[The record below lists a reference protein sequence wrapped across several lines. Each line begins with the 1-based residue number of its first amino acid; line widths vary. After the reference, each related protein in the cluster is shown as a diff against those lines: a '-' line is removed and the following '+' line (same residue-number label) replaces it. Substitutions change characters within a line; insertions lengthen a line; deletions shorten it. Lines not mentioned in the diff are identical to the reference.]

1 MAPRKA
7 TVSAAQ
13 KLTGYGIIAMLG
25 LITIWLLFQQ
35 TRFNPAVLIDL
46 RPPLPPAKAEALSG
60 QALAATA
67 ALLPEVPGFKPLAPI
82 ESYGPETLSDKIDG
96 KADLY
101 LPAGFK
107 EMSCRKF
114 NLDTAA
120 DKAFVEVFIYD
131 MGSAANAFAVFSGQ
145 RRPGSPNL
153 PLTANAYTTGNALF
167 FTQGRYYLEI
177 VADRTSKTLSGS
189 LSTYATAILAKIP
202 SPAGQAKGEQANPAL
217 LFPKEGLA
225 PDSVRLLA
233 ADVFS
238 MEGFNNV
245 LTGEYHL
252 KSGNA
257 TAFIAR
263 RATPEA
269 ATAEARRYLDF
280 LAANGYRKVQAPAA
294 AGDISV
300 LALDNSFEVVWV
312 QGRIMAGVHDA
323 ASVEAALDLAGELRP
338 ALEEKKP

>member
-1 MAPRKA
+1 MGA
-7 TVSAAQ
+7 VQ
-13 KLTGYGIIAMLG
+13 KRTGYGIIAVLG

-35 TRFNPAVLIDL
+35 ARFNPAVLVAL
-46 RPPLPPAKAEALSG
+46 HQSPPPGRAQAISG
-60 QALAATA
+60 QALPATA
-67 ALLPEVPGFKPLAPI
+67 ALLPEVPGFNPLAPI

-114 NLDTAA
+114 SLDTGAE
-120 DKAFVEVFIYD
+120 KAFVEVFIYD

-145 RRPGSPNL
+145 RRPGSPSI
-153 PLTANAYTTGNALF
+153 PLTANAYATSNALF

-177 VADRTSKTLSGS
+177 VADRASEKLSDA
-189 LSTYATAILAKIP
+189 LKAYATALLAKIP
-202 SPAGQAKGEQANPAL
+202 SEGGQGNPAL

-225 PDSVRLLA
+225 PDTVRLLA
-233 ADVFS
+233 SDVFS
-238 MEGFNNV
+238 MEGFNDV
-245 LTGEYHL
+245 LTAEYHL
-252 KSGNA
+252 KSGNG

-263 RATPEA
+263 RGAPAEA
-269 ATAEARRYLDF
+269 RAEARRYLDF
-280 LAANGYRKVQAPAA
+280 LAANGYQKVQTSAA

-312 QGRIMAGVHDA
+312 QGPIMAGVHDA
-323 ASVEAALDLAGELRP
+323 TSVQAALDLTAQLRP
-338 ALEEKKP
+338 ALEEKP